1 MKKYVAAV
9 QMECVSGN
17 IKENTRHIIRLLKTM
32 KKEEPGILF
41 AVFPEMAL
49 YGYERLEEISM
60 RYQQQEIMKCLEEI
74 ATVCKNLQLDA
85 VVGAPYFG
93 ETGLENALYF
103 LDTAG
108 KVKHVYSKMHL
119 IAAEISVFVPGKTYG
134 ICQTSVGR
142 AGFLICWDS
151 AFSEE
156 ANVYAK
162 AGVEL
167 LVISAAWESPYER
180 QWELAVCGNSF
191 ANDVPAAAS
200 NCIGES
206 DGLRLAGRSMLTDCM
221 GNILAEE
228 TKGRETYIIADLEQM
243 LSKKKR
249 QGFGSQIE
257 ELNNEGHFQKSIRS
271 FALEKEGET

>member
-1 MKKYVAAV
+1 M
-9 QMECVSGN
+9 
-17 IKENTRHIIRLLKTM
+17 
-32 KKEEPGILF
+32 
-41 AVFPEMAL
+41 
-49 YGYERLEEISM
+49 
-60 RYQQQEIMKCLEEI
+60 
-74 ATVCKNLQLDA
+74 
-85 VVGAPYFG
+85 
-93 ETGLENALYF
+93 ENALYF

-119 IAAEISVFVPGKTYG
+119 IAAETSVFVPGKTYG

-156 ANVYAK
+156 ANVYEK

-167 LVISAAWESPYER
+167 LVISAAWESSYER

-200 NCIGES
+200 NRIGES
-206 DGLRLAGRSMLTDCM
+206 EGLRLAGRSMLTDCM

-228 TKGRETYIIADLEQM
+228 TKDRESYIIADLEQM

-257 ELNNEGHFQKSIRS
+257 ELNNEGHFRKSIRI